1 MTGQFSTRDFDWTL
15 IGLAMA
21 ICTLG
26 LLEVYSATRNTRWQD
41 AHYKQLV
48 WIGIGLILLWIVS
61 MIDYNW
67 LVEHVFVFYAIGV
80 ALLIVVL
87 VIAKPIGGARRWLPL
102 PGGGG
107 LQVSEFLKVV
117 LVLLMARL
125 FSDLPQGRLTLPA
138 LLKMAGLFALP
149 MLLVLKQPDLSTALS
164 YLPILA
170 IGVFLAGVPW
180 KYVAAGLA
188 IAVLVLPLGWQHLK
202 PYQQDRVLTFLNPD
216 RDPLGSGYQPIQSK
230 IAVGSGGIWGRGFAR
245 GEQTQLRF
253 LPVPHTDFVF
263 SAYAEETGFIGVV
276 LALSL
281 YLAILMKIV
290 SNAQTAADTAGG
302 LICMGAAAVILF
314 HIGVNI
320 GMVIGRMPVTGIP
333 LPLMS
338 YGGSNLLTIFLMLGL
353 VNNVR
358 LRRFTN

>member
-1 MTGQFSTRDFDWTL
+1 MTGQFSARDFDWTL

-21 ICTLG
+21 ISTLG
-26 LLEVYSATRNTRWQD
+26 LLEVYSATRNTQWQN
-41 AHYKQLV
+41 AHYKQLAWLV
-48 WIGIGLILLWIVS
+48 VGLALLWIVS

-67 LVEHVFVFYAIGV
+67 LVEHVYVFYGIGMI
-80 ALLIVVL
+80 LLLVVL
-87 VIAKPIGGARRWLPL
+87 LVAKPVGGARRWLPL
-102 PGGGG
+102 PGGVS

-125 FSDLPQGRLTLPA
+125 FSNLPQGRLTLPA
-138 LLKMAGLFALP
+138 LLRIAALFGIP
-149 MLLVLKQPDLSTALS
+149 FLLVLRQPDLSTSLS

-170 IGVFLAGVPW
+170 IGVFLTGVPW
-180 KYVAAGLA
+180 KYVAIAAA
-188 IAVLVLPLGWQHLK
+188 IMILVLPLGWQHLK
-202 PYQQDRVLTFLNPD
+202 PYQQDRVLTFLNPE

-263 SAYAEETGFIGVV
+263 SAYAEETGFVGVV

-281 YLAILMKIV
+281 YLAMLMKIV
-290 SNAQTAADTAGG
+290 TNAQIASDTTGA
-302 LICMGAAAVILF
+302 LICMSVAALILF

-338 YGGSNLLTIFLMLGL
+338 YGGSNLLTVFLMLGL

>member
-1 MTGQFSTRDFDWTL
+1 
-15 IGLAMA
+15 
-21 ICTLG
+21 
-26 LLEVYSATRNTRWQD
+26 
-41 AHYKQLV
+41 
-48 WIGIGLILLWIVS
+48 
-61 MIDYNW
+61 
-67 LVEHVFVFYAIGV
+67 
-80 ALLIVVL
+80 
-87 VIAKPIGGARRWLPL
+87 
-102 PGGGG
+102 
-107 LQVSEFLKVV
+107 
-117 LVLLMARL
+117 
-125 FSDLPQGRLTLPA
+125 LPQGRLTLPA

-149 MLLVLKQPDLSTALS
+149 MVLVLKQPDLSTALS

-170 IGVFLAGVPW
+170 VGVFLAGVRW
-180 KYVAAGLA
+180 KYVAVTMA
-188 IAVLVLPLGWQHLK
+188 IAVLVLPFGWQHMK
-202 PYQQDRVLTFLNPD
+202 PYQQDRVLTFLNPE

-263 SAYAEETGFIGVV
+263 SAYAEETGFFGVV

-290 SNAQTAADTAGG
+290 SNAQTAADTAGA
-302 LICMGAAAVILF
+302 LVCMSSAAVILF
-314 HIGVNI
+314 HIGANI

-338 YGGSNLLTIFLMLGL
+338 YGGSNLLTVFLMLGL

>member
-1 MTGQFSTRDFDWTL
+1 MTGQFSARDFDWTL

-21 ICTLG
+21 ISTLG
-26 LLEVYSATRNTRWQD
+26 VLEVYSATRNTQWQD
-41 AHYKQLV
+41 VHYKQMAWLAA
-48 WIGIGLILLWIVS
+48 GLALLWVVS

-67 LVEHVFVFYAIGV
+67 LVEHVYVFYGIGV
-80 ALLIVVL
+80 ILLLVVL
-87 VIAKPIGGARRWLPL
+87 LVARPIGGARRWLPL
-102 PGGGG
+102 PGGVS

-125 FSDLPQGRLTLPA
+125 FSNLPQGRLTLPA
-138 LLKMAGLFALP
+138 LLKIAALFGVP
-149 MLLVLKQPDLSTALS
+149 FLLVLRQPDLSTSLS
-164 YLPILA
+164 YLPILG
-170 IGVFLAGVPW
+170 IGVFLTGVPW
-180 KYVAAGLA
+180 KYVA
-188 IAVLVLPLGWQHLK
+188 IAAAVMILVLPLSWQHLK
-202 PYQQDRVLTFLNPD
+202 PYQQERVLTFLNPE

-263 SAYAEETGFIGVV
+263 SAYAEETGFVGVV

-281 YLAILMKIV
+281 YLAMLMKIV
-290 SNAQTAADTAGG
+290 TNAQIASDMTGA
-302 LICMGAAAVILF
+302 LICMSVAALILF

-338 YGGSNLLTIFLMLGL
+338 YGGSNLLTVFLMLGL

>member
-1 MTGQFSTRDFDWTL
+1 MTGQYSPRDFDWTL
-15 IGLAMA
+15 IGLAVA
-21 ICTLG
+21 IATLG
-26 LLEVYSATRNTRWQD
+26 LLEVYSATRNTQWQN
-41 AHYKQLV
+41 AHYKQLA
-48 WIGIGLILLWIVS
+48 WIGIGLLLLWIVS

-67 LVEHVFVFYAIGV
+67 LVEHVFVLY
-80 ALLIVVL
+80 LLGLFLL
-87 VIAKPIGGARRWLPL
+87 VIVSLVARPIGGARRWLPL
-102 PGGGG
+102 PGGAT
-107 LQVSEFLKVV
+107 LQVSEFFKVV

-125 FSDLPQGRLTLPA
+125 FSDLPQGRLTLSA
-138 LLKMAGLFALP
+138 LAKIVGLFALP
-149 MLLVLKQPDLSTALS
+149 MLLVLRQPDLSTALS
-164 YLPILA
+164 YLPILG
-170 IGVFLAGVPW
+170 IGVLLAGVPW
-180 KYVAAGLA
+180 KYVAAGLVVV
-188 IAVLVLPLGWQHLK
+188 VLGLPLGWQSMK
-202 PYQQDRVLTFLNPD
+202 PYQQDRVLTFVDPE
-216 RDPLGSGYQPIQSK
+216 RDPLGSGYQPLQSK

-290 SNAQTAADTAGG
+290 TNAQTAADSAGV
-302 LICMGAAAVILF
+302 LICMGTAALMLF

-338 YGGSNLLTIFLMLGL
+338 YGGSNLLTVFLMLGL

>member
-1 MTGQFSTRDFDWTL
+1 MTGRYSPRDFDWTL
-15 IGLAMA
+15 IGLAAA
-21 ICTLG
+21 IATLG
-26 LLEVYSATRNTRWQD
+26 LLEVYSATRNTQWQN

-48 WIGIGLILLWIVS
+48 WIGMGLVLLWIVS

-67 LVEHVFVFYAIGV
+67 LVEHVFVLYLLGVVLLVIV
-80 ALLIVVL
+80 ALV
-87 VIAKPIGGARRWLPL
+87 AKPVGGARRWLLL
-102 PGGGG
+102 PGGVS
-107 LQVSEFLKVV
+107 LQVSEFFKVV

-125 FSDLPQGRLTLPA
+125 FGDLPQGRLTLSA
-138 LLKMAGLFALP
+138 LSKIVGLFALP
-149 MLLVLKQPDLSTALS
+149 MLLVLRQPDLSTALS
-164 YLPILA
+164 FLPILA

-180 KYVAAGLA
+180 KYVAAGVV
-188 IAVLVLPLGWQHLK
+188 IAVLVLPLGWQAMK
-202 PYQQDRVLTFLNPD
+202 PYQQDRLLTFLNPE
-216 RDPLGSGYQPIQSK
+216 RDPLGAGYQPIQSK

-290 SNAQTAADTAGG
+290 TNAQTAADSSGV
-302 LICMGAAAVILF
+302 LICMGTAALMLF

>member
-1 MTGQFSTRDFDWTL
+1 MTGQFSIRDFDWTL

-21 ICTLG
+21 ISTLG
-26 LLEVYSATRNTRWQD
+26 LLEVYSATRNTQWQN

-48 WIGIGLILLWIVS
+48 WIGIGLILLWIAS

-67 LVEHVFVFYAIGV
+67 LVEHVYVFYAVG
-80 ALLIVVL
+80 LLLLVVVL
-87 VIAKPIGGARRWLPL
+87 LVARPIGGARRWLPL
-102 PGGGG
+102 PGGAS

-117 LVLLMARL
+117 LVLLIARL
-125 FSDLPQGRLTLPA
+125 FNDLPQGRLTLPA
-138 LLKMAGLFALP
+138 LLKIAGLFALP

-164 YLPILA
+164 YVPILA
-170 IGVFLAGVPW
+170 VGVFLAGVPW
-180 KYVAAGLA
+180 KYVAAGLT

-202 PYQQDRVLTFLNPD
+202 PYQQDRVLTFLNPE

-290 SNAQTAADTAGG
+290 TNAQTAADTSGA

-338 YGGSNLLTIFLMLGL
+338 YGGSNLLTVFLMLGL

>member
-1 MTGQFSTRDFDWTL
+1 
-15 IGLAMA
+15 
-21 ICTLG
+21 
-26 LLEVYSATRNTRWQD
+26 
-41 AHYKQLV
+41 V

-67 LVEHVFVFYAIGV
+67 LVEHVYVLYGIG
-80 ALLIVVL
+80 LLLLLLVL
-87 VIAKPIGGARRWLPL
+87 VIAKPISGARRWLPL
-102 PGGGG
+102 PGGVS

-117 LVLLMARL
+117 LVLMMARL
-125 FSDLPQGRLTLPA
+125 LGDLPQGRLTLPA
-138 LLKMAGLFALP
+138 LLKMAGLFGLP
-149 MLLVLKQPDLSTALS
+149 MLLVLKQPDLSTSLS

-170 IGVFLAGVPW
+170 VGVFLAGVPW
-180 KYVAAGLA
+180 KYFAAGA
-188 IAVLVLPLGWQHLK
+188 VIAVLVLPLGWQHMK
-202 PYQQDRVLTFLNPD
+202 PYQQDRVLTFLNPE

-263 SAYAEETGFIGVV
+263 SAYAEETGFVGVV

-290 SNAQTAADTAGG
+290 TNAQTAADTAGA
-302 LICMGAAAVILF
+302 LICMGTAALILF

-338 YGGSNLLTIFLMLGL
+338 YGGSNLLTVFVMLGL
-353 VNNVR
+353 VNNIR

>member
-1 MTGQFSTRDFDWTL
+1 MTGQFSPRDFDWTL
-15 IGLAMA
+15 IGLVMA
-21 ICTLG
+21 ISTLG
-26 LLEVYSATRNTRWQD
+26 LLEVYSATRNTQWQN
-41 AHYKQLV
+41 AHYKQLA
-48 WIGIGLILLWIVS
+48 WLAAGLAVLWIVS

-67 LVEHVFVFYAIGV
+67 LIEHVYVFYGIG
-80 ALLIVVL
+80 LILL
-87 VIAKPIGGARRWLPL
+87 VIVLLVAKPIGGARRWLPM
-102 PGGGG
+102 PGGAN

-117 LVLLMARL
+117 LILLMARL
-125 FSDLPQGRLTLPA
+125 FSSLPQGRLTLPA
-138 LLKMAGLFALP
+138 LLKIGVLFGLP
-149 MLLVLKQPDLSTALS
+149 MLLVLRQPDLSTSLS
-164 YLPILA
+164 YVPILA
-170 IGVFLAGVPW
+170 IGVFLTGVPW
-180 KYVAAGLA
+180 RYVAVAAA
-188 IAVLVLPLGWQHLK
+188 IAILILPLGWQHLK
-202 PYQQDRVLTFLNPD
+202 PYQQDRILTFLNPE

-263 SAYAEETGFIGVV
+263 SAYAEETGFVGVV

-281 YLAILMKIV
+281 YLALLMKIV
-290 SNAQTAADTAGG
+290 TNAQIASDTAGA
-302 LICMGAAAVILF
+302 LICMGVAALILF

-338 YGGSNLLTIFLMLGL
+338 YGGSHLLTLFLMLGL